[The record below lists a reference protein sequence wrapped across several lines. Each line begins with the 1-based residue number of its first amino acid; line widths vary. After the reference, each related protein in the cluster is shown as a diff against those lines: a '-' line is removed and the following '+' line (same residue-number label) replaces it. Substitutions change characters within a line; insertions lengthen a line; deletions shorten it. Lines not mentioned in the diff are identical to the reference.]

1 MRDLDESPV
10 AGAQQSMLEWF
21 QPQKYN
27 NFKLFTRV
35 IVTANPLDNDATIL
49 LIFGKPAIEEYVIK
63 NRTDLPLCFTKW
75 DHSSN
80 KPLSEKI
87 ALEAGEKQAFTWD
100 DRDIPMKQIQVR
112 LESMEINRHNR
123 IKVGKY
129 DVQGEFQDWT
139 NNEERKEIKESVISI
154 DKCSE
159 FIKTKTGD
167 QTNEIIQN
175 VLFRDGKH
183 VFKSHVKFNSSG
195 TTKIITIT
203 KELNSSNFSNMD
215 IINRPIKL
223 MKKLQHVGQQD
234 HQLDEEDGDS
244 NIKPH
249 AQAAEK

>member
-1 MRDLDESPV
+1 MERDQNYQPPASGHEEFTSQQEESKEMRDLDESPAA

-27 NFKLFTRV
+27 NYKLFTRV

-80 KPLSEKI
+80 KPLSERI

-112 LESMEINRHNR
+112 L
-123 IKVGKY
+123 GKY
-129 DVQGEFQDWT
+129 DARGEFQGWA
-139 NNEERKEIKESVISI
+139 NNESVISI

-159 FIKTKTGD
+159 FVKTRTGD

-183 VFKSHVKFNSSG
+183 AFKSHV
-195 TTKIITIT
+195 
-203 KELNSSNFSNMD
+203 
-215 IINRPIKL
+215 
-223 MKKLQHVGQQD
+223 
-234 HQLDEEDGDS
+234 
-244 NIKPH
+244 
-249 AQAAEK
+249 